1 MASPN
6 TSWTEIVTTTLESRS
21 GELADNVSNS
31 NALLARLSSKGNI
44 RPVSGGRVIAEEL
57 EYAENATFKYY
68 SGYETLDINPS
79 DIATAAEYNWKQAA
93 VAVTAS
99 GLEVEVQNS
108 GKEAVIDLL
117 DKRIGNAFRTM
128 KNQISTGIYSDG
140 TGSSS
145 KQITGLQAQVADTP
159 TSGTVGGIDRSV
171 WSFWQNNYLTNA
183 TMSASVIQGYM
194 QTLWLECCRGSDKP
208 DLITADPLCYTYYW
222 DALQAIQRITSDGS
236 GKGTQGW
243 ASLAFLTADV
253 VYDGDSG
260 HPALGMYFLNTDFI
274 FFRPHANR
282 NFVPLKRREAT
293 NQDAFVVPI
302 VFAGNLTMSN
312 ADLQGVLLKTNR
324 A

>member
-21 GELADNVSNS
+21 HELADNVSNS
-31 NALLARLSSKGNI
+31 NALLARLSSKGNV
-44 RPVSGGRVIAEEL
+44 RTVTGGRVIAEEL

-68 SGYETLDINPS
+68 SGYETLDISPS

-117 DKRIGNAFRTM
+117 DKRIGNAHRTM
-128 KNQISTGIYSDG
+128 KNQISSGIYSDG

-145 KQITGLQAQVADTP
+145 KQITGLQAQVADDP
-159 TSGTVGGIDRSV
+159 TTGTVGGIDRST
-171 WSFWQNNYLTNA
+171 WTFWRNQMLTNA

-194 QTLWLECCRGSDKP
+194 QTLWIECCRGSDKP
-208 DLITADPLCYTYYW
+208 DLITADAYCYGYYW
-222 DALQAIQRITSDGS
+222 DALQAIQRITTDGG
-236 GKGTQGW
+236 GKAAQGW

-253 VYDGDSG
+253 IYDGDSG
-260 HPALGMYFLNTDFI
+260 HPDYGMYFLNTDFL
-274 FFRPHANR
+274 FFRPHVNR
-282 NFVPLKRREAT
+282 NFVPLMRREAT

-312 ADLQGVLLKTNR
+312 AELQGVLLKTNR

>member
-1 MASPN
+1 
-6 TSWTEIVTTTLESRS
+6 
-21 GELADNVSNS
+21 
-31 NALLARLSSKGNI
+31 
-44 RPVSGGRVIAEEL
+44 VSGGRVIAEEL

-93 VAVTAS
+93 VSVTAS

-117 DKRIGNAFRTM
+117 DKRIGNAHRTM

-140 TGSSS
+140 TGSGS
-145 KQITGLQAQVADTP
+145 KQITGLQAQVADAP
-159 TSGTVGGIDRSV
+159 TSGVVGGIDRSV
-171 WSFWQNNYLTNA
+171 WSFWQNQKVTNSTFDAA
-183 TMSASVIQGYM
+183 TIQGYM
-194 QTLWLECCRGSDKP
+194 QTLWISCCRGSDKP
-208 DLITADPLCYTYYW
+208 DLITADAFAYGYYW
-222 DALQAIQRITSDGS
+222 DALQAVQRITTDS
-236 GKGTQGW
+236 GTGRQGW

-253 VYDGDSG
+253 IYDGDSG
-260 HPALGMYFLNTDFI
+260 HPAYGMYFLNTDFL
-274 FFRPHANR
+274 FFRPHVNR
-282 NFVPLKRREAT
+282 NFVPLIRREAT

-312 ADLQGVLLKTNR
+312 AELQGVLLKTGR